1 MGAGFAFRHET
12 AVRLRDLDGLGH
24 VNNAA
29 IVTYLEDARTLYLL
43 GRRGKSSIADFDF
56 ILARTEIDYRAP
68 AFLHERL
75 EILVKPKRIG
85 SKSFELEYRV
95 NSLDTVNS
103 LNSVNSLNK
112 GRLVA
117 EALTVLVAYD
127 FARGASCPVPA
138 DLRTLLEWDLQLGG
152 A

>member
-112 GRLVA
+112 GRLVP
-117 EALTVLVAYD
+117 
-127 FARGASCPVPA
+127 RPRRPA
-138 DLRTLLEWDLQLGG
+138 DAPRVGPPARRGLTRRSYFAGS
-152 A
+152 

>member
-1 MGAGFAFRHET
+1 MGAGFAFRHELT
-12 AVRLRDLDGLGH
+12 VRLRDLDGLGH

-43 GRRGKSSIADFDF
+43 GRRGKSALADFDF

-75 EILVKPKRIG
+75 EVLVKPKRVG

-95 NSLDTVNS
+95 NSLD
-103 LNSVNSLNK
+103 K

-127 FARGASCPVPA
+127 FARGASCPIPA

-152 A
+152 D